1 MRKTDG
7 ATAPAQKGRRARRGR
22 RTWRMRLL
30 LAGCLFVCL
39 LAAGAAYSLTRIND
53 TLRTVTDDPYKLP
66 NQPASQ
72 QVYEKKKPISVLI
85 IGTDT
90 RKQEGMLNTDVLL
103 LAVAEPGTQ
112 KVTMVSLPRDTRVQ
126 MPGYPGYH
134 KINSVF
140 AAGEGVRLRAEQRG
154 ETVTE
159 NGISLLKKT
168 VEAMVGIPVQ
178 HYILLDFEGFT
189 AVIDKLGGV
198 EVTVDRDLV
207 YELPQGGVY
216 KRLKKGRQVLN
227 GEQALGYVRHRLD
240 RRGHAYDSSD
250 FDRNRRQQDVI
261 KAVADKV
268 TSVDGLKN
276 AFAILETAGKHVKT
290 DLSKEQIT
298 GLALDFA
305 SFSPE
310 RMVSLDNGALWDS
323 RLSYTLWPK
332 EKMDLVRS
340 ALQSALGVKTGGTLS
355 DAAVAEY
362 AQAERKAPAAA
373 RRQTAGNGPA
383 GDPRQSGATHQTDA
397 PSRPVFNGD
406 QSRPAASGK
415 ESAAGAQST
424 RTDGSPADG
433 PTSGRTGPEAGGHRT
448 GTVGQETPPQPNGKA
463 DQQPPADMPPP
474 DILAPPSFEPQ
485 PSAAGGEAEGSG
497 AGLH

>member
-1 MRKTDG
+1 
-7 ATAPAQKGRRARRGR
+7 
-22 RTWRMRLL
+22 
-30 LAGCLFVCL
+30 
-39 LAAGAAYSLTRIND
+39 
-53 TLRTVTDDPYKLP
+53 
-66 NQPASQ
+66 
-72 QVYEKKKPISVLI
+72 
-85 IGTDT
+85 
-90 RKQEGMLNTDVLL
+90 
-103 LAVAEPGTQ
+103 
-112 KVTMVSLPRDTRVQ
+112 
-126 MPGYPGYH
+126 
-134 KINSVF
+134 
-140 AAGEGVRLRAEQRG
+140 
-154 ETVTE
+154 
-159 NGISLLKKT
+159 LKKT

-178 HYILLDFEGFT
+178 HYILFDFEGFT

-216 KRLKKGRQVLN
+216 KRLEKGRQLLN

-332 EKMDLVRS
+332 EKMDHVRS

-355 DAAVAEY
+355 EAAVAEY
-362 AQAERKAPAAA
+362 AQAERKATTAANK
-373 RRQTAGNGPA
+373 QTAGNGPA
-383 GDPRQSGATHQTDA
+383 GAPRQSGANHQTDA
-397 PSRPVFNGD
+397 ASKPAISGD
-406 QSRPAASGK
+406 QSRSAASGK
-415 ESAAGAQST
+415 ESAAGAQSAS
-424 RTDGSPADG
+424 TDGSPADR
-433 PTSGRTGPEAGGHRT
+433 PTSGGTGPEAGGLRT
-448 GTVGQETPPQPNGKA
+448 GTGGQQTTPQPNGTA
-463 DQQPPADMPPP
+463 APQPPANLPPP
-474 DILAPPSFEPQ
+474 DILAPPSFESL
-485 PSAAGGEAEGSG
+485 PSEAGGVTEGSG
-497 AGLH
+497 AVLH

>member
-1 MRKTDG
+1 MRKTDE
-7 ATAPAQKGRRARRGR
+7 ATAPAQKGRRARRSR
-22 RTWRMRLL
+22 RTWGMRLL

-39 LAAGAAYSLTRIND
+39 LAAGAAYSFTRIND
-53 TLRTVTDDPYKLP
+53 TLGTITDDPYKLP
-66 NQPASQ
+66 DQPAAQ
-72 QVYEKKKPISVLI
+72 QAYEKKKPLSVLI
-85 IGTDT
+85 VGTDT
-90 RKQEGMLNTDVLL
+90 RKQEGMLNTDVLI
-103 LAVAEPGTQ
+103 LAVVDPGAQ
-112 KVTMVSLPRDTRVQ
+112 QVTMVSLPRDTRVQ

-140 AAGEGVRLRAEQRG
+140 AAGESARIRAEQRG

-159 NGISLLKKT
+159 NGVSLLKKT

-178 HYILLDFEGFT
+178 HYILFDFEGFT

-227 GEQALGYVRHRLD
+227 GEQALGFVRHRVD

-268 TSVDGLKN
+268 TSMDGLTN
-276 AFAILETAGKHVKT
+276 AFAILETAGQHVKT

-305 SFSPE
+305 GFSPE

-323 RLSYTLWPK
+323 RLLYTLWPK
-332 EKMDLVRS
+332 EKMDHVRS
-340 ALQSALGVKTGGTLS
+340 ALQSAMGVKTGATLS
-355 DAAVAEY
+355 EAAVAEY
-362 AQAERKAPAAA
+362 ARAERKEPAAA
-373 RRQTAGNGPA
+373 SKQTAGNGAAGAPKQTGGTGQTAAGSTPA
-383 GDPRQSGATHQTDA
+383 LSGGK
-397 PSRPVFNGD
+397 SK
-406 QSRPAASGK
+406 PAASGD
-415 ESAAGAQST
+415 ESAGGG
-424 RTDGSPADG
+424 RTGGSPADS
-433 PTSGRTGPEAGGHRT
+433 PASGGTG
-448 GTVGQETPPQPNGKA
+448 GQQSPPQPKNSPEA
-463 DQQPPADMPPP
+463 PQPPANLPPP
-474 DILAPPSFEPQ
+474 DIIAPPSFEPL
-485 PSAAGGEAEGSG
+485 PAEAAGKEESG
-497 AGLH
+497 GAVLH